1 MSKSCTTC
9 GCSASK
15 SATGKSTMGQ
25 RMAVALVALGL
36 GSVIFGLVGF
46 RKHQRDADEIDQ
58 LARQY
63 GSHAELLGPDVVNPS
78 ERMARWNLLVWTGVG
93 FSYFG
98 VSIGVASAMH
108 NRIKAAKAKAT
119 TSTTTTAEM
128 AAA

>member
-1 MSKSCTTC
+1 MITRMSKSCTTC
-9 GCSASK
+9 GCGS
-15 SATGKSTMGQ
+15 TSTMGQ

-46 RKHQRDADEIDQ
+46 RKHQREADEIGQ
-58 LARQY
+58 LTRQY
-63 GSHAELLGPDVVNPS
+63 GSRTELLAPDVVHPS

-108 NRIKAAKAKAT
+108 NRIKKAKASAT
-119 TSTTTTAEM
+119 PE